1 MSDYYQMLGVAPSA
15 SAAEIRRA
23 YALLAREKHP
33 DRFRDPAEKQ
43 RAEAAFQQITAA
55 FNTLM
60 NPGSRKEYDEAR
72 HRPQP
77 RTPEEV
83 ATDAFERGQAALEA
97 GQVEEAI
104 TLLQTAV
111 LGSPRITEAEIESIS
126 AMKNVSDQ
134 ILREI
139 GNHREWTKRYT
150 VLNNLVRNPRTPI
163 GIALSMVSRL
173 NPRDVK
179 SIAVDRNVP
188 EPVRKQAQKF
198 VKAPQQP
205 R

>member
-15 SAAEIRRA
+15 SAAEIRKA

-43 RAEAAFQQITAA
+43 RAEAAFQEITAA

-111 LGSPRITEAEIESIS
+111 HHAPAQAAYHAALGRALGRVPAFAREAVQALERATQLEPRNAAAFADLAVVLARQGLRLRAQKALEAALRLSPRDARLARLAAE
-126 AMKNVSDQ
+126 
-134 ILREI
+134 L
-139 GNHREWTKRYT
+139 G
-150 VLNNLVRNPRTPI
+150 LGPR
-163 GIALSMVSRL
+163 
-173 NPRDVK
+173 
-179 SIAVDRNVP
+179 
-188 EPVRKQAQKF
+188 
-198 VKAPQQP
+198 
-205 R
+205 